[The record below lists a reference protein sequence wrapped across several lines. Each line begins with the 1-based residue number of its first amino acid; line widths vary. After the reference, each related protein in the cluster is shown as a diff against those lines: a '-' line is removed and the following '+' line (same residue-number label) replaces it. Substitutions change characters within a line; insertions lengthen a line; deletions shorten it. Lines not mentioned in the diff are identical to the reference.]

1 MALEPQSAGAYAG
14 KAFVL
19 LMLNRADEAEQEARQ
34 AFKLDSGLIAAH
46 YMLGTALLMQEKFT
60 PEAASHLKIA
70 ANNDP
75 RAREFLES
83 LQKELGRS
91 QTQ

>member
-1 MALEPQSAGAYAG
+1 VALEPESAGAYAG

-46 YMLGTALLMQEKFT
+46 YMLGTVQLMQVSRNALSYSIKGNVKRNI
-60 PEAASHLKIA
+60 PPS
-70 ANNDP
+70 
-75 RAREFLES
+75 S
-83 LQKELGRS
+83 
-91 QTQ
+91 

>member
-1 MALEPQSAGAYAG
+1 
-14 KAFVL
+14 
-19 LMLNRADEAEQEARQ
+19 MLNRADEAEQEAPGLQTR
-34 AFKLDSGLIAAH
+34 SGLIAAH

-70 ANNDP
+70 ANTYP

-83 LQKELGRS
+83 LQKELGGS